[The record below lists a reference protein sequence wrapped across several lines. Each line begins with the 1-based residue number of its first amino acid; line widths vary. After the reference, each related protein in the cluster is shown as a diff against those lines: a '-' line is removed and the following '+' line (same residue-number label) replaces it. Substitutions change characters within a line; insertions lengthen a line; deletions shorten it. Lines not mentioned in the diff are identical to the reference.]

1 MRLPLPQY
9 AVKERPIS
17 HIAEVIETSTTEFL
31 AQCLEPEDLSFPVMP
46 PFGSWVKA
54 YDEEAANQIY
64 GVVYHATT
72 SPLDSVH
79 RARALGLSLDELR
92 EQQPQIFAMLK
103 TEFSVAI
110 VGFVP
115 MKVGR
120 TNSKNGDG
128 MVLGDSPPE
137 RQGQRTFYQ
146 HLPPRPPQVHQAV
159 YRCDKKEVISFTEE
173 LDWLRTL
180 LQVSGVPTESLVAAA
195 IREIYNLRDLDR
207 DWLVRAG
214 RMVSVLLKDDYDRL
228 TNDFVADSPLG
239 FWFDADVRRH
249 RNWQWTCRCRAQLRA
264 GESGSVC
271 FVVRRWQLR

>member
-1 MRLPLPQY
+1 MRLPLPQFESQ
-9 AVKERPIS
+9 KRQPS
-17 HIAEVIETSTTEFL
+17 HIAEVIETATTEFL
-31 AQCLEPEDLSFPVMP
+31 AQCLEPEDLSFPAMP

-79 RARALGLSLDELR
+79 RARALGMTLDELR

-103 TEFSVAI
+103 TEFRVAI

-115 MKVGR
+115 TPPGR
-120 TNSKNGDG
+120 NGKSKQTPNSR
-128 MVLGDSPPE
+128 V
-137 RQGQRTFYQ
+137 YQ

-159 YRCDKKEVISFTEE
+159 HRCEAQEVIHFTEA

-180 LQVSGVPTESLVAAA
+180 LQVSGVPTESLAAAA
-195 IREIYNLRDLDR
+195 IREVYTLRNLDR

-214 RMVSVLLKDDYDRL
+214 RTVSVLLKDDYDRL
-228 TNDFVADSPLG
+228 RMILSQIHP
-239 FWFDADVRRH
+239 
-249 RNWQWTCRCRAQLRA
+249 
-264 GESGSVC
+264 
-271 FVVRRWQLR
+271 

>member
-1 MRLPLPQY
+1 MRLPLPQFEI
-9 AVKERPIS
+9 AKRHPG

-31 AQCLEPEDLSFPVMP
+31 AQCLEPEDLSFPAMP

-79 RARALGLSLDELR
+79 RARALGMSLDELR

-103 TEFSVAI
+103 TEFRVAI

-115 MKVGR
+115 MKKGR
-120 TNSKNGDG
+120 KQAKNANGNGNG
-128 MVLGDSPPE
+128 MVLSD
-137 RQGQRTFYQ
+137 RTYQ

-159 YRCDKKEVISFTEE
+159 YRCDPAEVVSFTNE

-180 LQVSGVPTESLVAAA
+180 LQVGGVPTESLTAAA
-195 IREIYNLRDLDR
+195 IREVYSLRDLDR
-207 DWLVRAG
+207 DWLVQAG

-228 TNDFVADSPLG
+228 RMILSQIHP
-239 FWFDADVRRH
+239 
-249 RNWQWTCRCRAQLRA
+249 
-264 GESGSVC
+264 
-271 FVVRRWQLR
+271 